1 MTTTGTRVIAG
12 LALTVATLGL
22 IQCDRQRSDAPVA
35 DAPSAMPRP
44 TAQTALSRGELIA
57 ALAQAGSAFSA
68 VGHGGADATIAGRTF
83 EISLPFGCRGPDVS
97 EPPGRGLARWGWSP
111 DRASIALGLT
121 PDDLTRSALVVPAG
135 ETPTWDRVEGYWI
148 DRPWL
153 ADDTCPRP
161 ASPAPAVPVPENAP
175 VRGATPARTAAGPVI
190 EIRPLT
196 LPPSPQTA
204 GLVVIQGA
212 EASRLGHRRG
222 QAYSFV
228 VRGSAEQPAQ
238 PPVDG
243 YRLVLS
249 GRVGSFPDGRPIR
262 CASES
267 PDRRPVCLAAIEL
280 DRVAFETASGE
291 LLSEW
296 RPG

>member
-1 MTTTGTRVIAG
+1 MTNTGTRVTAAF
-12 LALTVATLGL
+12 ALTVAALGL
-22 IQCDRQRSDAPVA
+22 IQCDRQRGVAPDA
-35 DAPSAMPRP
+35 DAPSATPRP
-44 TAQTALSRGELIA
+44 TAQTALNRGELIT

-68 VGHGGADATIAGRTF
+68 DRPGGADATIAGRTF

-97 EPPGRGLARWGWSP
+97 EPGGRGLARWGWSS
-111 DRASIALGLT
+111 DRTSILLGLK
-121 PDDLTRSALVVPAG
+121 PDDLTRSSLVVPAG
-135 ETPTWDRVEGYWI
+135 ETPAWDRVEGYWI

-153 ADDTCPRP
+153 ADDACPRS
-161 ASPAPAVPVPENAP
+161 ASPAPAVPVPDTAP
-175 VRGATPARTAAGPVI
+175 VRIATPARSAAGPVI

-204 GLVVIQGA
+204 GLVVIQDA
-212 EASRLGHRRG
+212 EASRLGRRRG
-222 QAYSFV
+222 QAYSTV
-228 VRGSAEQPAQ
+228 VRGSGEQPAR

-262 CASES
+262 CTSES
-267 PDRRPVCLAAIEL
+267 PDRRPVCLAAIGL